1 MDTVGRF
8 LVQTIVS
15 CGGNSLTTRNVDIS
29 IDNAAVMRRHTDLS
43 SLSGLSGN
51 DLLARTSSAHR
62 NKDFFTQLVTSCQS
76 NNQSPSESCMW
87 CWLQTDAPTPPVDP
101 SSDENSPRS
110 VPRADLSVG
119 LGGAGGDGAAEEGAH
134 RGPEGDEEAAG
145 KIVLPRAL
153 PSAPSHFLSAAFV
166 HTVVAL
172 IATCAFYSVD

>member
-62 NKDFFTQLVTSCQS
+62 NKDFFY
-76 NNQSPSESCMW
+76 
-87 CWLQTDAPTPPVDP
+87 PVGYK
-101 SSDENSPRS
+101 
-110 VPRADLSVG
+110 L
-119 LGGAGGDGAAEEGAH
+119 
-134 RGPEGDEEAAG
+134 PEQ
-145 KIVLPRAL
+145 
-153 PSAPSHFLSAAFV
+153 
-166 HTVVAL
+166 
-172 IATCAFYSVD
+172 